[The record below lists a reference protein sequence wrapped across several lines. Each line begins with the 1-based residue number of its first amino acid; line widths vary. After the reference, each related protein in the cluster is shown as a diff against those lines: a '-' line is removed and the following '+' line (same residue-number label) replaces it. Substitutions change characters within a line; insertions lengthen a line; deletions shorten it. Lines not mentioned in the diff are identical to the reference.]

1 MRLRGSRYE
10 TVKTFAPGD
19 DGSVAFP
26 GLRARDIGP
35 TIGVLE
41 HTVSAGDRLDLL
53 ALQYYNDD
61 RLWWRILD
69 ANPDILLGGELLLGN
84 LAGGML
90 LIPRARG

>member
-10 TVKTFAPGD
+10 NVKTFAPGD
-19 DGSVAFP
+19 DGRIAFS

-35 TIGVLE
+35 AIGVLE
-41 HTVSAGDRLDLL
+41 HTVTPGDRLDLL

-61 RLWWRILD
+61 RLWWRIRD
-69 ANPDILLGGELLLGN
+69 ANPGVLFGGELLLGD
-84 LAGGML
+84 LEGSTL

>member
-10 TVKTFAPGD
+10 HVKTFAPSEDAG
-19 DGSVAFP
+19 APFR

-35 TIGVLE
+35 ATGVLE
-41 HTVSAGDRLDLL
+41 HVVGAGDRLDLL

-69 ANPDILLGGELLLGN
+69 ANPGVLLGGELTLGD
-84 LAGGML
+84 LEGSML
-90 LIPRARG
+90 IIPRRRE

>member
-10 TVKTFAPGD
+10 TVATFAPDD
-19 DGSVAFP
+19 DGAVAFP

-35 TIGVLE
+35 AIGMLE
-41 HTVSAGDRLDLL
+41 HTVAAGDRLDLL

-69 ANPDILLGGELLLGN
+69 ANPGILLGGELLLSSFEGQT
-84 LAGGML
+84 LV
-90 LIPRARG
+90 ITRARG

>member
-10 TVKTFAPGD
+10 HVKTFAPSEDAG
-19 DGSVAFP
+19 AFR

-35 TIGVLE
+35 ATGVLE
-41 HTVSAGDRLDLL
+41 HVVGAGDRLDLL

-69 ANPDILLGGELLLGN
+69 ANPGVLLGGELTLGD
-84 LAGGML
+84 LEGSML
-90 LIPRARG
+90 IIPRRRE